1 MAIQP
6 TDIFLINQSGTS
18 YKVQAQYLGDSTGV
32 LLVNRGGASY
42 KVNVSDC
49 SAKVQA
55 GDLFLVNRNGD
66 SYKVPGS
73 DVLGLFGPA
82 GATAVLTD
90 ADYETVS
97 GSWSNYTHSTTK
109 HWTVLGEGNGR
120 LIALGS
126 NYEALLSDNGGATWY
141 DDGGFG
147 PGRRNWRDI
156 KYANGIWVTCCNSPS
171 TIKTSSN
178 GYQSWSNRSSNGK
191 GWRTMAFKGSRWVIA
206 GDGGALGISDNNFV
220 SLSSSIGNPL
230 GGMQAKDSAVGAG
243 RYVVVGHAQN
253 QGPQDQ
259 VISSTNGTSWT
270 AYNLGASDYWETV
283 AFDGNKFVAA
293 GRTYTS
299 ISTDGINWTAHT
311 ALGDF
316 PDDGYGMEY
325 GNGYFFIL
333 RISTSEVGAWSRDG
347 IAWVKTD
354 KSALTR
360 NSYSTMTF
368 DNTNDRFVL
377 CHYTWA
383 GRANVP
389 TGKSNSLGPST
400 DLTADSNKN
409 LSTFSV
415 GDEMKMIDSDGNVA
429 NYVPVTSTISSVSG
443 TTLTFNSPNPDLKFF
458 RPGDAIGSEAIVSV
472 NTSNNTMEVTGG
484 SWSVGNTVTGA
495 SRTGQG
501 TIESISGSTVTLK
514 DDNNGWIDNTNRLG
528 TKFYA
533 KDV

>member
-82 GATAVLTD
+82 GATAVLTN
-90 ADYETVS
+90 ADYETVD
-97 GSWSNYTHSTTK
+97 GSWSNYTHTIQK
-109 HWTVLGEGNGR
+109 HWKVLGEANGR
-120 LIALGS
+120 LVALGNNWES
-126 NYEALLSDNGGATWY
+126 LISDNGGQTWY
-141 DDGGFG
+141 KDDFG
-147 PGRRNWRDI
+147 PGRRYWTDI
-156 KYANGIWVTCCNSPS
+156 KYANGIWATCAASPS
-171 TIKTSSN
+171 TLETAVN
-178 GYQSWSNRSSNGK
+178 GYQDWVNRNSQG
-191 GWRTMAFKGSRWVIA
+191 GAWRTMAFKGSRWIIA
-206 GDGGALGISDNNFV
+206 GDSGWLGYSDNNFV
-220 SLSSSIGNPL
+220 NLTTSVSHPDS
-230 GGMQAKDSAVGAG
+230 GMYAKDSAVGAG
-243 RYVVVGHAQN
+243 RYVVVGYPEN
-253 QGPQDQ
+253 TGSGNK
-259 VISSTNGTSWT
+259 VISSTDGYNWT
-270 AYNLGASDYWETV
+270 AYNIGASDYWESV
-283 AFDGNKFVAA
+283 AFDGTKFVAT
-293 GRTYTS
+293 GRTKVS
-299 ISTDGINWTAHT
+299 ISYDGIDWTAYT

-333 RISTSEVGAWSRDG
+333 RIATADVGAWSRDG
-347 IAWVKTD
+347 ITWVKSD
-354 KSALTR
+354 KTALTR

-377 CHYTWA
+377 LHYTWA

-389 TGKSNSLGPST
+389 TGYSNSLGPST